1 MNLKPL
7 ERFFAVVSFDRI
19 NNTLT
24 EIVAEEEDNR
34 NKIRKDILTEMDK
47 LSPTKDGEKIQ
58 ELLINMNRQLTF
70 SYEKEI
76 YLREFIDKFK

>member
-19 NNTLT
+19 NDTLT
-24 EIVAEEEDNR
+24 EIVAEEEHNR

-47 LSPTKDGEKIQ
+47 LSPIKDGEKIQ
-58 ELLINMNRQLTF
+58 ELLINMNRQLTL